1 MIRSSRPVFVVSE
14 ATLENYSDLLGHIL
28 SGLRAEGCHSC
39 VIVPPGHAEQL
50 VSTLP
55 VEVVEYPYMKTC
67 FLSKYNK
74 NRLVDSV
81 AEFRPSLVHCF
92 SSSKIKITEMI
103 SDRLNI
109 PSVYSFFSK
118 PAKKMSLS
126 EISARNCRKVF
137 VSSSSLGEEVAKI
150 YPYIKDRI
158 SLFRFGTYVDRKV
171 ACFANEQ
178 RVPSLVVSHP
188 INRLYEFEPMLN
200 AIRHLGID
208 GYEFVLAV
216 IGTGREESHLRRL
229 VHSLGLSHN
238 VSVVGEMKPVR
249 KFLSGADIFIQPI
262 FSPDFNADIYE
273 AMGAGLAIACPR
285 VKDELIKEDENAVFF
300 EPGDEYSIYQTLKHL
315 LDRHDLARR
324 IAFNAQNCTA
334 MNCSVSR
341 MISDTMDAYAGAVDE
356 FNKIKA

>member
-1 MIRSSRPVFVVSE
+1 MV
-14 ATLENYSDLLGHIL
+14 
-28 SGLRAEGCHSC
+28 
-39 VIVPPGHAEQL
+39 VPPGHVEQL

-55 VEVVEYPYMKTC
+55 VEVIEYPYMKTC
-67 FLSKYNK
+67 FLTKYNK
-74 NRLVDSV
+74 NRLVESV

-92 SSSKIKITEMI
+92 SSSKIRITELI
-103 SDRLNI
+103 SDRLDI

-118 PAKKMSLS
+118 PAKKLGFS
-126 EISARNCRKVF
+126 EISSRNCRRIF
-137 VSSSSLGEEVAKI
+137 VSSSSLADEVGNI
-150 YPYIKDRI
+150 YPDIRDRI
-158 SLFRFGTYVDRKV
+158 SIFRFGTYVDRRV

-200 AIRHLGID
+200 AVRHLGID
-208 GYEFVLAV
+208 GHEFVLAV

-262 FSPDFNADIYE
+262 FSSDFNADIYE

-285 VKDELIKEDENAVFF
+285 VQDELIKEDENAVFF
-300 EPGDEYSIYQTLKHL
+300 ESGDEYSIYQTLKRL

-324 IAFNAQNCTA
+324 IAYSAQSCIA
-334 MNCSVSR
+334 ASCSVSR
-341 MISDTMDAYAGAVDE
+341 MISDTINSYAGAIEE
-356 FNKIKA
+356 FNQVEG